1 MENAKITE
9 LLFQRDE
16 RGLSALKSKYSRL
29 MMKICRGL
37 LRSAEDAEEVL
48 NDSLLAVWESIPP
61 ARPDDLAAYVCKI
74 TRRKSVNRLR
84 YNTAGMRN
92 SDILTE
98 LDECVPYVRVV
109 FENVNQLGVD
119 FARLKVVGFD
129 VYLSY
134 SKNPLANAK
143 GIFEL
148 SVARAEGLEPSTYGF
163 GDRRSTN

>member
-1 MENAKITE
+1 MLGFCVHRFFGSEVKLAYRAK
-9 LLFQRDE
+9 
-16 RGLSALKSKYSRL
+16 
-29 MMKICRGL
+29 L
-37 LRSAEDAEEVL
+37 LRQIID
-48 NDSLLAVWESIPP
+48 
-61 ARPDDLAAYVCKI
+61 
-74 TRRKSVNRLR
+74 
-84 YNTAGMRN
+84 
-92 SDILTE
+92 
-98 LDECVPYVRVV
+98 VRVV

-143 GIFEL
+143 GFFEL